1 MLALLSTVVGLG
13 LEPKFHFTVDWA
25 SGGVQTTLPIQNFS
39 VRTLRT
45 PFVLTKKKTSH
56 LVLAPFSVGNHTRR
70 GVEHITSG
78 VWRIRFNIPTYADNC
93 AQMMYDVMIHNM
105 KGLQA

>member
-13 LEPKFHFTVDWA
+13 FEPKFHFTVDWA

-45 PFVLTKKKTSH
+45 PFVLTKKKTYH
-56 LVLAPFSVGNHTRR
+56 LVLAPILCGQAIHDEWWSISPVAFGGYVLTSQRML
-70 GVEHITSG
+70 ITVLKSCM
-78 VWRIRFNIPTYADNC
+78 T
-93 AQMMYDVMIHNM
+93 
-105 KGLQA
+105 